1 MFLGGRR
8 EWHLGGLIGRAFGR
22 YARFALDGFQRF
34 LVMTPRLL
42 HVLAGFIV
50 TKEDDVLRRPAKLS
64 FQIPK
69 RFQSRV

>member
-1 MFLGGRR
+1 MGSQLVS
-8 EWHLGGLIGRAFGR
+8 A
-22 YARFALDGFQRF
+22 GFPLKAIKGEASVSAESSANQRF
-34 LVMTPRLL
+34 LVMTSRLL